1 MARRKEF
8 NREEVLE
15 KAMETFW
22 CKGYEAT
29 SIEDLVK
36 QMGINR
42 GSLYD
47 TFGDK
52 RTLFLEA
59 IAHYDNTVTS
69 KAIAKLQAPGSAKQA
84 IANYFQELVDRSIA
98 DRQRRG
104 CLLTNSVVE
113 LGPHDPDAASHLAAN
128 LQRLE
133 TAFYKALVKARDEGE
148 ISYHKDIRALARF
161 FTSSLQGLRVMSKVN
176 PDPLTLRD
184 ISHAI
189 VSVLD

>member
-8 NREEVLE
+8 DRDEVLE
-15 KAMETFW
+15 RAMEAFW
-22 CKGYEAT
+22 YKGYEAT
-29 SIEDLVK
+29 SIEELVK

-59 IAHYDNTVTS
+59 IAHYDNTITS
-69 KAIAKLQAPGSAKQA
+69 KIIEKLEAPGSAKQA
-84 IANYFQELVDRSIA
+84 IANYFQELVEKAIA

-113 LGPHDPDAASHLAAN
+113 LGAHDPEAAKYLAAN
-128 LQRLE
+128 LHRME
-133 TAFYKALVKARDEGE
+133 TAFYKALVRAKAQGE
-148 ISYHKDIRALARF
+148 ISQHQDLRVLARF
-161 FTSSLQGLRVMSKVN
+161 LTSNIQGLRVMSKIN
-176 PDPLTLRD
+176 PDPSTLQD
-184 ISHAI
+184 IVDAI

>member
-8 NREEVLE
+8 DRDEVLE
-15 KAMETFW
+15 KAMEAFW
-22 CKGYEAT
+22 CQGYEAT

-36 QMGINR
+36 HMGINR

-47 TFGDK
+47 TFRDK

-69 KAIAKLQAPGSAKQA
+69 KAIAELEAPGSAKQA
-84 IANYFQELVDRSIA
+84 IANYFQSLVERA
-98 DRQRRG
+98 TLDRQRRG
-104 CLLTNSVVE
+104 CFLTNSVVE
-113 LGPHDPDAASHLAAN
+113 LAAHDPDAASRLAAN

-133 TAFYKALVKARDEGE
+133 SAFYNALVRAKAEGE
-148 ISYHKDIRALARF
+148 ISQHKDIRALARF

-176 PDPLTLRD
+176 PEPSALQD
-184 ISHAI
+184 AANVI